1 VRETFESYLF
11 DYNTRP
17 TGVTGFSPLEIMM
30 NCTICA
36 KFAVLDRKSKHTDET
51 IRDRVRDQ
59 IAKEKEKKNYADD
72 ARNAKPDEFKHP
84 NSLKH
89 FDFNEKK
96 KSIII

>member
-59 IAKEKEKKNYADD
+59 IAKEKEKKIMLMMLAM
-72 ARNAKPDEFKHP
+72 P
-84 NSLKH
+84 NQMNS
-89 FDFNEKK
+89 
-96 KSIII
+96 SIPTR